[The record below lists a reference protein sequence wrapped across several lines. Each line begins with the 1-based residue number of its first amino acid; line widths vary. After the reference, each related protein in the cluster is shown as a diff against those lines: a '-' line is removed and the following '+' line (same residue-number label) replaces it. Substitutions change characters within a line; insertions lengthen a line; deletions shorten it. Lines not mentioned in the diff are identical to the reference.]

1 MAEQTDSVITDI
13 LKKIERERN
22 IAIGANNLRKE
33 TNNTSVIQRCNIQIR
48 VAQKNIEYLE
58 ETLKKMTLKQ
68 KQKYQMEQNGE
79 EAQTNDK
86 KKVTMPIHKPTF
98 TVLDL
103 LKYECP
109 SLGHKIQYML
119 QLLQFKEQVEE
130 KYR

>member
-79 EAQTNDK
+79 EAQINDEK
-86 KKVTMPIHKPTF
+86 EVTMPIHKPTF

-103 LKYECP
+103 LK
-109 SLGHKIQYML
+109 
-119 QLLQFKEQVEE
+119 
-130 KYR
+130 